1 MEVIIASGLAVI
13 TIILR
18 QPSDDD
24 DGGDD
29 NKMRWYDEHDAG
41 AKDQGKGDKD
51 ETIPSDG
58 KRGKD
63 LTILLIKKNEP
74 SKKKSHYTWILTGH
88 F

>member
-24 DGGDD
+24 DGDD

-74 SKKKSHYTWILTGH
+74 SKKKSHYT
-88 F
+88 